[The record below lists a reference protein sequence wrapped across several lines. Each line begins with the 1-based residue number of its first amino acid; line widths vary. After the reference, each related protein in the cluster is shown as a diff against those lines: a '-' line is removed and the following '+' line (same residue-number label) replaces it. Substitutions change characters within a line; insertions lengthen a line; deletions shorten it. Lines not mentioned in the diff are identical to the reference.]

1 MTTEDNGQGSEGQ
14 FNDSAS
20 PRRRWIGI
28 ALIAGIW
35 IFIGLV
41 FTLQG
46 YFTALRSKRPT
57 KLVDSFYLQMTW
69 AILWAFATPLVLLA
83 AAKLP
88 IERNNWIRSTLL
100 HIPIS
105 LLLSV
110 LVTALG
116 RVIIWLYFGYRA
128 RPATYV

>member
-1 MTTEDNGQGSEGQ
+1 MIEEPNQELERKPSDR
-14 FNDSAS
+14 ARR
-20 PRRRWIGI
+20 RRRWIGI
-28 ALIAGIW
+28 ALIAGSW

-46 YFTALRSKRPT
+46 YFTSLRSERPV

-83 AAKLP
+83 ASKLP

-100 HIPIS
+100 HIP
-105 LLLSV
+105 LCLVLSV

-128 RPATYV
+128 GH

>member
-1 MTTEDNGQGSEGQ
+1 MIEDTNKDLERKES
-14 FNDSAS
+14 DRLRW
-20 PRRRWIGI
+20 RRRWIGV

-46 YFTALRSKRPT
+46 YFTSLRSDRPV

-69 AILWAFATPLVLLA
+69 ALLWAFATPLVLLA

-88 IERNNWIRSTLL
+88 IERNNWVRSTLL
-100 HIPIS
+100 HIP
-105 LLLSV
+105 LCLVLSV
-110 LVTALG
+110 LVTALAG
-116 RVIIWLYFGYRA
+116 MGSE
-128 RPATYV
+128 